1 MDFPITDDNRNET
14 MIAIINS
21 SVQAYTALLV
31 DDVARSKSNY
41 ISLLVARQELMHDTM
56 TLYIRQ
62 LTTPNK

>member
-1 MDFPITDDNRNET
+1 MGFSITDDNRNET